1 MNNERQRLLDAAARP
16 GGVPIVRF
24 ELRSSRENSL
34 RSTALDLVWMT
45 DAADSMELVRNRA
58 SCIREAVRE
67 GLVWVDFH
75 LPVTARSRYA
85 VYLESGLYADFC
97 RMAEEGGKRPG
108 FLFDTPFLKR
118 GVLTLTAKGRRALH
132 EG

>member
-1 MNNERQRLLDAAARP
+1 MNNERQRLLDAAAQQ
-16 GGVPIVRF
+16 GGLPIVRF

-45 DAADSMELVRNRA
+45 DAADSMELVKARSA
-58 SCIREAVRE
+58 CIREALEE
-67 GLVWVDFH
+67 GLARVNFH
-75 LPVTARSRYA
+75 LPVTARSRYT
-85 VYLESGLYADFC
+85 VYLESVLYADFC
-97 RMAEEGGKRPG
+97 RMTEEGGRRPG

-118 GVLTLTAKGRRALH
+118 GVLTLTAKGRRVLD